1 MRTSEYER
9 RRLALEKQYQED
21 LELIRDAHHAR
32 LRARSR
38 CSGSVRPF
46 QRERSLSR
54 PLRQEATSLAKRRPK
69 GLL

>member
-21 LELIRDAHHAR
+21 LVLLRDAHHAR

-38 CSGSVRPF
+38 CSGSVRLF
-46 QRERSLSR
+46 QAEGPAVKSFGTQTESGT
-54 PLRQEATSLAKRRPK
+54 QN
-69 GLL
+69 